1 MKRRH
6 IWLMGTVGVWVGLW
20 LLVGVAWPVAVAR
33 AAGPAG
39 AGLEIDI
46 SGPAQTTTGTTVV
59 YTVKITGTLPGTTFV
74 EYQAPPGFAVQATDP
89 PGTQVSSTVWRW
101 QSAQL
106 GGNTTITI
114 TGTHSVASGCA
125 AIHQVLVDDVY
136 SVGQPAAHD
145 QTATTLTDVLC
156 VYLPVVVK

>member
-1 MKRRH
+1 MNRRH
-6 IWLMGTVGVWVGLW
+6 IWLVGTVGVWVGLW

-39 AGLEIDI
+39 AELEIDI

-89 PGTQVSSTVWRW
+89 QGNQDSSTVWRW

-125 AIHQVLVDDVY
+125 ALHRVRVEDVY
-136 SVGQPAAHD
+136 SPGQPLPSD
-145 QTATTLTDVLC
+145 QMATSLTDVLC